1 VVAATP
7 AEEAWSKEAEFLAA
21 EVEWAL
27 ADPALVVGPLTTIA
41 EACIIRTR
49 APDRR
54 VFRLVNRPL
63 LPGRI
68 MP

>member
-1 VVAATP
+1 VATSVA
-7 AEEAWSKEAEFLAA
+7 EAWSKEAEFLVA

-27 ADPALVVGPLTTIA
+27 ADPALAVGPLTTIA
-41 EACIIRTR
+41 EVCIIRTR

-54 VFRLVNRPL
+54 VFRFVNRLL